1 MYTVLMNYLA
11 QRFGKHLLTG
21 ITAADLEKVEAIK
34 ATIKAEHCATI
45 IYTSG
50 TTGTP
55 KGVMLSHRN
64 IVSNVIN
71 SKISFPFDDEP
82 GCKGTKFFAAQSY
95 F

>member
-1 MYTVLMNYLA
+1 VDYW
-11 QRFGKHLLTG
+11 KKLLQLV
-21 ITAADLEKVEAIK
+21 TAENVSQVASIRNNIK
-34 ATIKAEHCATI
+34 PEHCATI

-64 IVSNVIN
+64 IVTNVIN
-71 SKISFPFDDEP
+71 ARNSFPFDDRPEP
-82 GCKGTKFFAAQSY
+82 KGAQFSSLEPY